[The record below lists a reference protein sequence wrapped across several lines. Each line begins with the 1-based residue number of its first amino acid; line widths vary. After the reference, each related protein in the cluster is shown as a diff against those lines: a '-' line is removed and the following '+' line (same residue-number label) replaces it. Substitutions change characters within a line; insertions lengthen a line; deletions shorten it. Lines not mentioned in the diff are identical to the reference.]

1 MTETKTPPPVGTV
14 TGRMAEGMAIHR
26 AHESMRPE
34 GERICYDPY
43 AYRFI
48 DPTLL
53 RFAAE
58 HPEESAAKYAEMEQ
72 LFPGLGNSIRA
83 RVRFFDEF
91 TEKACRD
98 GITQLVLFGAGY
110 DTRACRLSG
119 LQENVRVFEVD
130 RADTQAFK
138 KEKVREIFG
147 NLPAHVVYVPVDC
160 EKEKPGDA
168 LVRHGFSRGKKTLFV
183 LEGVIM
189 YLPPEAVDE
198 TLLFIRDNAGEGS
211 RIIFDYYPQS
221 VIDGTDTSN
230 VARNILTYT
239 ISIGEPLK
247 SGIPGGEI
255 VRFLAARGF
264 KKIHRV
270 TSGQY
275 RQLYFT
281 GKNADRPVCDL
292 LSFVYA
298 EA

>member
-1 MTETKTPPPVGTV
+1 
-14 TGRMAEGMAIHR
+14 
-26 AHESMRPE
+26 MRPE

-48 DPTLL
+48 DPAIL

-58 HPEESAAKYAEMEQ
+58 HPKEAAAKYAEMEQ

-98 GITQLVLFGAGY
+98 GITRLVLFGAGY
-110 DTRACRLSG
+110 DTRASRLSG

-138 KEKVREIFG
+138 KEKVRELFG
-147 NLPAHVVYVPVDC
+147 DLPAHVVYVPVDC

-168 LVRHGFSRGKKTLFV
+168 LVRHGFSRGEKTLFV
-183 LEGVIM
+183 LEGFIM

-211 RIIFDYYPQS
+211 RIIFEYYPQS
-221 VIDGTDTSN
+221 VIDGTD
-230 VARNILTYT
+230 AGDAAQNIISYT
-239 ISIGEPLK
+239 ITVGEPLK
-247 SGIPGGEI
+247 YGIPDGEI

-264 KKIHRV
+264 KKIQRG

-281 GKNADRPVCDL
+281 GKNAERPVCDL
-292 LSFVYA
+292 LSFAYA